1 MNSETTTQPNSI
13 PGLLRELRDEATTLV
28 QQQVALAK
36 VELKENVSRL
46 GGHLAKIAVGGVVT
60 FVGAI
65 VLLIGIGHLLGVL
78 LEAAGFREATA
89 QWLGLV
95 IVGLIVAVIG
105 WVLLSKARKALASES
120 IAPRQTIETLK
131 ADRHWAQNKL
141 QHSHESTS

>member
-28 QQQVALAK
+28 RQQVALAK
-36 VELKENVSRL
+36 VELKENVSQL

-65 VLLIGIGHLLGVL
+65 VLLIGVGHLLGVL
-78 LEAAGFREATA
+78 LETAGFSEDTA
-89 QWLGLV
+89 QWLGPV

-105 WVLLSKARKALASES
+105 WVLLAKARKALAAES

-131 ADRHWAQNKL
+131 ADQHWAQNKL